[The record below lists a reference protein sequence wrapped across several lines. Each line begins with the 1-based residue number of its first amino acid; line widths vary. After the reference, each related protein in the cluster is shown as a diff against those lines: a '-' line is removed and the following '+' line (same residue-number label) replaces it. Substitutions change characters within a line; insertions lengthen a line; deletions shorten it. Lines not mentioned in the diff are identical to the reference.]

1 MRFGTLVFV
10 LGIACVMSQ
19 GGQARDIL
27 ADPTAVVL
35 PSSKRMSPYG
45 RAEAPIGYL
54 DFCDNNPVECLPE
67 GPVLERVLLTPERWK
82 ELGSVNREIN
92 DAIKP
97 MSDAVLYGVIERWTY
112 PNPAIRLGD
121 CEDYVLLKR
130 RKLMEYGW
138 PQSALLITVVRDE
151 NGEGHAILTV
161 RTSRGDYILDNKHS
175 RILSWQRTPYMY
187 IKRQS
192 GKDPRQWVSLVPL
205 EPGPTAASAGVDW
218 KD

>member
-1 MRFGTLVFV
+1 MRFWTLLFV
-10 LGIACVMSQ
+10 LGVACLSNHEAIAGALS
-19 GGQARDIL
+19 GDSFSA
-27 ADPTAVVL
+27 
-35 PSSKRMSPYG
+35 PSSKRMFPYG

-54 DFCDNNPVECLPE
+54 DFCDGHPQECLPQ
-67 GPVLERVLLTPERWK
+67 GPILERVLLTPEKWRELAAVNK
-82 ELGSVNREIN
+82 EVN
-92 DAIKP
+92 DDIKP
-97 MSDAVLYGVIERWTY
+97 ISDMAQYGVVERWTF
-112 PNPAIRLGD
+112 PDMGLGD

-130 RKLMEYGW
+130 LKLMALGW

-161 RTSRGDYILDNKHS
+161 RTTRGDYILDNKHS

-205 EPGPTAASAGVDW
+205 DPAPTVASAGVDW